1 MATARNLGYRMT
13 SGEVLAF
20 IDDDAFAE
28 PDWLEHLLPF
38 YADPTVGAVG
48 GRQIRRQPG
57 ELEEGVDAIGQ
68 LQPDGTITG
77 NFAADPGR
85 PVSVDHL
92 LGANMSF
99 RRSVLDRIGGIHEG
113 YGGTCVREETDLCLR
128 VAHAGFR
135 LVYTPDAVVEHLA
148 APYAK
153 GKRFDL
159 RYVYWAQKNHLIV
172 LIRNFGPTE
181 PIVRRYL
188 STSIGGA
195 VSSIG
200 ERASAA
206 KGRAASHDLC
216 GAVRS
221 TGGAVL
227 RDRGGGRGHGFG
239 DLGRAPSGRGGPHAR
254 IPDLYSTDR
263 KADSIPSTVRVR
275 VNCSRTRDRQK
286 PASSGSCS
294 RQWARPASCVANP
307 SASSRSNRNRS
318 SGPVRIS
325 GMPPTREARTGR
337 PVDRASMTVR
347 PNGSCQTDGTTTT
360 SEACRGVITSLRPG
374 RNRTLSVANVR
385 SSAW

>member
-1 MATARNLGYRMT
+1 MSAPTASVVIITYQRPDFVARCIEHLSAQTRAPLEIVVVDSSSDDETERLVRDRFPTVTYAVCSAGMGAMATARNLGYRLT
-13 SGEVLAF
+13 SGEILAF

-28 PDWLEHLLPF
+28 PGWLEHLLPF
-38 YADPTVGAVG
+38 YDDPTVGAVG

-77 NFAADPGR
+77 NFAADPGG
-85 PVSVDHL
+85 PVPVDHL

-153 GKRFDL
+153 GRRFDL

-172 LIRNFGPTE
+172 LIRNFGLTE

-195 VSSIG
+195 ASSIG
-200 ERASAA
+200 ERMSTARQ
-206 KGRAASHDLC
+206 RATGHDLA
-216 GAVRS
+216 GALRS
-221 TGGAVL
+221 VGGAVL
-227 RDRGGGRGHGFG
+227 RAGVVVAATLSGVWAGVRLAGADR
-239 DLGRAPSGRGGPHAR
+239 
-254 IPDLYSTDR
+254 
-263 KADSIPSTVRVR
+263 
-275 VNCSRTRDRQK
+275 RDR
-286 PASSGSCS
+286 
-294 RQWARPASCVANP
+294 R
-307 SASSRSNRNRS
+307 
-318 SGPVRIS
+318 
-325 GMPPTREARTGR
+325 
-337 PVDRASMTVR
+337 
-347 PNGSCQTDGTTTT
+347 
-360 SEACRGVITSLRPG
+360 LR
-374 RNRTLSVANVR
+374 R
-385 SSAW
+385 